1 MSTKL
6 PNASLKSRLERE
18 VERERHE
25 RQLHDERRAGIAADE
40 EFRNKDAREQ
50 AGAVGLKRPTGR

>member
-1 MSTKL
+1 MSTNT
-6 PNASLKSRLERE
+6 PNASFHTRLERE

-40 EFRNKDAREQ
+40 EFRNKDVREQ